1 MKTITE
7 FDVSRLK
14 NAAQI
19 QQELLTAG
27 KTSEE
32 MPQALGEALK
42 LEGDSLNHLLN
53 ALAVTESSSKKLNE
67 LKRVIVLSLSEGE
80 KAPSQTQQKGEHY
93 YTLEYYPPLRQK
105 NASKNQPNEV
115 RQGRDRDQKKGK
127 RGEKRGKPRNNRGER
142 QDRGPR
148 GPRAPRIE
156 GAPTIQPLG
165 ASKPLP
171 VIKPK
176 DTTPKDSNPA
186 T

>member
-19 QQELLTAG
+19 QQELLAAG
-27 KTSEE
+27 KTAEE

-42 LEGDSLNHLLN
+42 LEGDPLNYLLN
-53 ALAVTESSSKKLNE
+53 ALAVAENSSKKLND
-67 LKRVIVLSLSEGE
+67 LKRVIVFSLSEGE
-80 KAPSQTQQKGEHY
+80 KAPSQTQLKGEHY
-93 YTLEYYPPLRQK
+93 YTLEYYPPLRPK
-105 NASKNQPNEV
+105 NALKSQTNDA
-115 RQGRDRDQKKGK
+115 RQSRDRDQKKGK
-127 RGEKRGKPRNNRGER
+127 RGEKRGKPRQNRGER
-142 QDRGPR
+142 QERGPR
-148 GPRAPRIE
+148 GPRVPRPE

-176 DTTPKDSNPA
+176 EATPQDP
-186 T
+186 TPTP